1 MVATTRDISDHGL
14 GLWIAG
20 SGIDGGETVRVRF
33 QDEELAAWVR
43 YAQSGEKLDEST
55 LGLEVEE
62 GMTDRQVH
70 ALLALGS
77 LS

>member
-20 SGIDGGETVRVRF
+20 SGIGGGETVRVRF
-33 QDEELAAWVR
+33 QDEEFPARVR
-43 YAQSGEKLDEST
+43 YSQGGEKVDEST
-55 LGLEVEE
+55 LGLEVEQ

-70 ALLALGS
+70 ALLTLAS
-77 LS
+77 LA